1 MDFYQ
6 ILITT
11 HIGVG
16 ILLFGVALVSV
27 SVAVVSAVH
36 PAADRSNSMLVER
49 ANTVGLIENIIAC
62 MVTITGLAAVFLG
75 SFSLSELWLWISL
88 SIMVFYSLMLV
99 FITKPARLRV
109 TKGGSATK
117 TGMQVLFHVAHIL
130 LIIVSFAFMLL
141 KPA

>member
-16 ILLFGVALVSV
+16 ILLFSVALVSV
-27 SVAVVSAVH
+27 AIAVVSAVD
-36 PAADRSNSMLVER
+36 PADKTNVVLVER
-49 ANTVGLIENIIAC
+49 ANTVGFIENIIAC
-62 MVTITGLAAVFLG
+62 MVTLTGLGAMFLG
-75 SFSLSELWLWISL
+75 SFSLSELWLWMSL

-99 FITKPARLRV
+99 LITKPARLRV
-109 TKGGSATK
+109 AKGGSAVK

-141 KPA
+141 KPI

>member
-16 ILLFGVALVSV
+16 ILLFSVALVSV
-27 SVAVVSAVH
+27 AIAVVSAVD
-36 PAADRSNSMLVER
+36 PADKTNVVLVER
-49 ANTVGLIENIIAC
+49 ANTVGFIENIIAC
-62 MVTITGLAAVFLG
+62 MVTLTGLGAMFLG
-75 SFSLSELWLWISL
+75 SFSLSELWLWMSL

-99 FITKPARLRV
+99 LITKPARLRV
-109 TKGGSATK
+109 ARGGSAVK

-141 KPA
+141 KPV

>member
-16 ILLFGVALVSV
+16 ILLFLAALASV

-36 PAADRSNSMLVER
+36 PANDEYNLVLVEHG
-49 ANTVGLIENIIAC
+49 NTVGLIENIIAC
-62 MVTITGLAAVFLG
+62 MVMLTGLAAVFLG
-75 SFSLSELWLWISL
+75 SFSLSDLWLWMCL
-88 SIMVFYSLMLV
+88 SIIVFYSLMLV

-109 TKGGSATK
+109 ASGGSATK

-141 KPA
+141 KPV